1 MTKRVARSNP
11 WAPIRRIALAALCGL
26 GGLSGLPAGPA
37 KAQSPLLEEGT
48 NTIFQRVLT
57 RPGTA
62 LHESPEG
69 SLIERYAPFQPFY
82 VFARE
87 GDWVQIGP
95 SAQRPP
101 IGWSQ
106 ASALV
111 DWKHNIVAAF
121 TNPAGRSRQL
131 MFDTEASLWAFMNDE
146 KLLPLQERLV
156 AEAAAG
162 SVEGQLGVVSAEPG
176 EFVNIRDALYV
187 MPILDFVEELHPLTY
202 EDVLLMEIAS
212 INKDDVVETLPVESD
227 ADPFDVGIVLVLDT
241 TSSMRNYIELTRRVL
256 QNTVERIAG
265 TDIGELVNFGI
276 IGFRDNPEAVPE
288 LEYRTRTLID
298 LERRDDESPV
308 LSALAE
314 ATNVTLASSP
324 GFNEDSLA
332 GVEDAIDGIDWDQV
346 ESDGDPINARYIILV
361 TDAGPKDARDPNAR
375 SPIGP
380 LELQAE
386 AEERNIAVMTLHL
399 KTQGGAGT
407 HDYAAG
413 AYREL
418 SRFDGN
424 EFYFPIEDGS
434 EEAFEGVTSRLVTA
448 ITDHVRKLQGQ
459 EQVLPEDETDE
470 DLKGLFDA
478 MELAW
483 LGARKGTKPPDVIRG
498 WVSDK
503 AVEEARKLA
512 FEPRLL
518 ITKNEMATMAKLLED
533 LLELA
538 ERSVDA
544 SEMQTFYGQIQSTI
558 QQVVT
563 NPDMLTEADAG
574 EVGRS
579 LEYLERLPYQSTVL
593 RMTEDRWLQSAMMR
607 RDIVDGLRQKLTQ
620 YRKWLF
626 DPAVWTVPYEGAPD
640 GEHVY
645 AMPFDVLP

>member
-1 MTKRVARSNP
+1 MTRAVRMSLG
-11 WAPIRRIALAALCGL
+11 LAAILCWGCGAL
-26 GGLSGLPAGPA
+26 LSLPTGA
-37 KAQSPLLEEGT
+37 KAQSPLLVEGT
-48 NTIFQRVLT
+48 STIFQRVLT
-57 RPGTA
+57 RPEAG
-62 LHESPEG
+62 LYDGPDG
-69 SLIERYAPFQPFY
+69 QFIERYAAFQPFY

-95 SAQRPP
+95 SALRPP

-106 ASALV
+106 AAGLV
-111 DWKHNIVAAF
+111 DWKHNVVAAF
-121 TNPAGRSRQL
+121 TNPAGRRRQL
-131 MFDTEASLWAFMNDE
+131 LFDTEENLWAFMNDE
-146 KLLPLQERLV
+146 QLLAVQERLV

-162 SVEGQLGVVSAEPG
+162 SVEGQFGVVSAEPG
-176 EFVNIRDALYV
+176 EFVNIRDELYV
-187 MPILDFVEELHPLTY
+187 MPILDFVEELHPLSY

-212 INKDDVVETLPVESD
+212 INKEATAEPVEFD
-227 ADPFDVGIVLVLDT
+227 TEGDPFDVGIVLVLDT
-241 TSSMRNYIELTRRVL
+241 TSSMRNYIDRTRRVL
-256 QNTVERIAG
+256 QSTVERIAG

-276 IGFRDNPEAVPE
+276 IGFRDNPGAVPD

-298 LERRDDESPV
+298 LERRDDEGPV
-308 LSALAE
+308 LAALAE

-332 GVEDAIDGIDWDQV
+332 GVEDAIDGIDWEQV
-346 ESDGDPINARYIILV
+346 ESDGNPINARYVILV

-386 AEERNIAVMTLHL
+386 AEERNIALMTLHL
-399 KTQGGAGT
+399 KTPSGSGT

-434 EEAFEGVTSRLVTA
+434 EEAFEGVASRLVTA

-459 EQVLPEDETDE
+459 EQVLQESETDE
-470 DLKGLFDA
+470 ELKGLFDA

-483 LGARKGTKPPDVIRG
+483 LGARKGTKPPDVITG

-503 AVEEARKLA
+503 AVEEPRKLA

-538 ERSVDA
+538 EQSTDS
-544 SEMQTFYGQIQSTI
+544 SEMQTFYEQIQSTI

-563 NPDMLTEADAG
+563 NPDQLTDVDDGLANA
-574 EVGRS
+574 S

-626 DPAVWTVPYEGAPD
+626 DPAVWTVPYDGAPD

>member
-1 MTKRVARSNP
+1 MTRAVRMSLG
-11 WAPIRRIALAALCGL
+11 LAAILCWGCGAL
-26 GGLSGLPAGPA
+26 LSLPTGA
-37 KAQSPLLEEGT
+37 KAQSPLLVEGT
-48 NTIFQRVLT
+48 STIFQRVLT
-57 RPGTA
+57 RPEAG
-62 LHESPEG
+62 LYDGPDG
-69 SLIERYAPFQPFY
+69 QFIERYAAFQPFY

-95 SAQRPP
+95 SALRPP

-106 ASALV
+106 AAGLV
-111 DWKHNIVAAF
+111 DWKHNVVAAF
-121 TNPAGRSRQL
+121 TNPAGRRRQL
-131 MFDTEASLWAFMNDE
+131 LFDTEENLWAFMNDE
-146 KLLPLQERLV
+146 QLLAVQERLV

-162 SVEGQLGVVSAEPG
+162 SVEGQFGVVSAEPG
-176 EFVNIRDALYV
+176 EFVNIRDELYV
-187 MPILDFVEELHPLTY
+187 MPILDFVEELHPLSY

-212 INKDDVVETLPVESD
+212 INKEATAEPVEFD
-227 ADPFDVGIVLVLDT
+227 TEGDPFDVGIVLVLDT
-241 TSSMRNYIELTRRVL
+241 TSSMRNYIDRTRRVL
-256 QNTVERIAG
+256 QSTVERIAG

-276 IGFRDNPEAVPE
+276 IGFRDNPGAVPD

-298 LERRDDESPV
+298 LERRDDEGPV
-308 LSALAE
+308 LAALAE

-332 GVEDAIDGIDWDQV
+332 GVEDAIDGIDWEQV
-346 ESDGDPINARYIILV
+346 ESDGDPINARYVILV

-386 AEERNIAVMTLHL
+386 AEERNIALMTLHL
-399 KTQGGAGT
+399 KTPSGSGT

-434 EEAFEGVTSRLVTA
+434 EEAFEGVASRLVTA

-459 EQVLPEDETDE
+459 EQVLQESETDE
-470 DLKGLFDA
+470 ELKGLFDA

-483 LGARKGTKPPDVIRG
+483 LGARKGTKPPDVITG

-503 AVEEARKLA
+503 AVEEPRKLA

-538 ERSVDA
+538 EQSTDS
-544 SEMQTFYGQIQSTI
+544 SEMQTFYEQIQSTI

-563 NPDMLTEADAG
+563 NPDQLTDVDDGLANA
-574 EVGRS
+574 S

-626 DPAVWTVPYEGAPD
+626 DPAVWTVPYDGAPD